1 MVNILIAEEIKNC
14 KYIINK
20 VLSKI
25 EISKKIYISSSI
37 QETLQI
43 LEEDKIDL
51 IILNLRICGNVNPE
65 IIRNFKKIQYYAKSR
80 IFLIVKEIEFIKQM
94 KLDLFIVEYSTELES
109 SEIIIRKIKRI
120 IQQIKFKDATK
131 NAKNLIQKELVKL
144 GFNYKYKGTKYLI
157 DSILQSWKNDET
169 KSLDNLEKFVYTN
182 IAKTNNKSVQNIKT
196 NIIKACNLAYLY
208 KKPEDIKQY
217 YGFDVKPTPKVVVS
231 TILAKF
237 DKYN

>member
-157 DSILQSWKNDET
+157 DSILQIWKKDR
-169 KSLDNLEKFVYTN
+169 KSTRLNSSHPSSSRMPSS
-182 IAKTNNKSVQNIKT
+182 A
-196 NIIKACNLAYLY
+196 
-208 KKPEDIKQY
+208 
-217 YGFDVKPTPKVVVS
+217 
-231 TILAKF
+231 
-237 DKYN
+237 